1 MERKR
6 VFYYSFEDLYY
17 VSENPQSETSRLAKA
32 VPVEAGILAVVLLE
46 YYGFEP
52 LTAFTIVNNA
62 PQGAPHIIF
71 HEGNEE
77 NIVFQVLK
85 QNIEKYNNYYDAI
98 EKTIEGI
105 NMEIEEEG
113 GLGGAFGEMV
123 IDMIGIIIY
132 DGIDTGIAI
141 GVPMPPRLH

>member
-1 MERKR
+1 MERKK
-6 VFYYSFEDLYY
+6 VFYYSFEDLYD
-17 VSENPQSETSRLAKA
+17 VSENPQSKASRLAKA
-32 VPVEAGILAVVLLE
+32 VPVEAGILAVLLLE

-62 PQGAPHIIF
+62 PQGASPIIF

-85 QNIEKYNNYYDAI
+85 QYYEKYNNYFTAV
-98 EKTIEGI
+98 EKTIEDI

-113 GLGGAFGEMV
+113 GLGAFEEMV
-123 IDMIGIIIY
+123 IDMIGIIVF
-132 DGIDTGIAI
+132 DGINTGIAI
-141 GVPMPPRLH
+141 GVPIPIT